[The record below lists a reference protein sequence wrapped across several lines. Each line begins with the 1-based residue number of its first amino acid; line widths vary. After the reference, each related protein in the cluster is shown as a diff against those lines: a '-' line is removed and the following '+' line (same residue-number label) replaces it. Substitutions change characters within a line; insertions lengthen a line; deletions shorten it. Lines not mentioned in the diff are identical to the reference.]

1 MFNGHMTTKN
11 LFKDIIPSIM
21 TTGKVEVTED
31 NKKDYV
37 PFVVNRALSFH
48 LDCLLAANE
57 MNKLPGLDPVMQY
70 HYLIGS
76 VRKYKRPFK
85 KWLKREKN
93 DKLNSVKKYYN
104 FSTAKA
110 KEALLCLTGEQ
121 LDEIRKETEVE

>member
-76 VRKYKRPFK
+76 VR
-85 KWLKREKN
+85 
-93 DKLNSVKKYYN
+93 
-104 FSTAKA
+104 
-110 KEALLCLTGEQ
+110 
-121 LDEIRKETEVE
+121 